1 MVEIKK
7 ILPPPNDGRE
17 CGETGI
23 FNILLVGIKNGIDT
37 LENNL
42 MVSLCNNYTAS

>member
-17 CGETGI
+17 CGETGT
-23 FNILLVGIKNGIDT
+23 FNILVKSK
-37 LENNL
+37 
-42 MVSLCNNYTAS
+42 MV